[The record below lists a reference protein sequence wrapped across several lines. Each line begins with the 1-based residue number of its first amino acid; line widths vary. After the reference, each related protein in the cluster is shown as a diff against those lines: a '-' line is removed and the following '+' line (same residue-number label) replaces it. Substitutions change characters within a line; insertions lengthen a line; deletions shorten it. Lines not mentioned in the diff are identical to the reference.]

1 MSEKSHWH
9 LRKEVSIINLAS
21 LAMAIIAGT
30 MFLMEMKSAVDLL
43 EQRLV
48 SFESRIERIEER
60 ADDAVVDL
68 REEMNQRFDRLD
80 RKLDQMGD

>member
-9 LRKEVSIINLAS
+9 LRKEVSIINLVS